1 MKCFAIMP
9 FSETTH
15 LVEDTS
21 VKINSDEW
29 THIFTDWIKKAVES
43 YSDEKITCKRSES
56 VQGNFVKGIIRDIYN
71 SELAIVDLTGQKPN
85 VYYELGIRHSLKL
98 GTIIITQDF
107 NALPSDLKS
116 YYCFSYKYTS
126 KSHLYQQYYEKFEKD
141 LHEQIKSVLN
151 NVNEPDSPVSDFLN
165 LKHYY
170 EVQERDKQGKILLN
184 LIDSL
189 NKHKDSVFAD
199 IQKYIDRKPT
209 YIENNSIFFTF
220 IDFFYID
227 NSISQLFNL
236 EFEFFPEE
244 LIDKLKQY
252 YLDFRKEIY
261 FVHQYWEGTRTNISE
276 NNINTLIGFLEHLK
290 SNRNV
295 FDNQLKTISKEI
307 KNEIKK

>member
-1 MKCFAIMP
+1 MP
-9 FSETTH
+9 FSETSH
-15 LVEDTS
+15 LVEENSITI
-21 VKINSDEW
+21 KSDEW

-43 YSDEKITCKRSES
+43 YSVEKITCKRSES
-56 VQGNFVKGIIRDIYN
+56 VQGNFVKGIVRDIYN

-126 KSHLYQQYYEKFEKD
+126 KSHLYQQYFEKFEKD
-141 LHEQIKSVLN
+141 LHEQLESILK

-170 EVQERDKQGKILLN
+170 EIQERDKQGRILL
-184 LIDSL
+184 SL
-189 NKHKDSVFAD
+189 VETLDEHKNSIFKD

-209 YIENNSIFFTF
+209 YIEKNAIFFTF

-227 NSISQLFNL
+227 NSISQLYNL
-236 EFEFFPEE
+236 EFEFFPSK
-244 LIDKLKQY
+244 LIGKLKQY

-276 NNINTLIGFLEHLK
+276 NNINSLIDILEHLT
-290 SNRNV
+290 SNRNI
-295 FDNQLKTISKEI
+295 FDKELNKISKEI
-307 KNEIKK
+307 KIEIKK